1 MTRDTVTAHPDS
13 PAAHVASVMLDLRI
27 GSVLVV
33 DHNEVLIGMVTQT
46 DYLELARRALLGLPL
61 ER

>member
-1 MTRDTVTAHPDS
+1 
-13 PAAHVASVMLDLRI
+13 MLDHQISSLP
-27 GSVLVV
+27 VV
-33 DHNEVLIGMVTQT
+33 DETGALVGLITQT